1 MPEAGK
7 GKGAC
12 FRTRTVREEAN
23 RRSVLWKTPRPDRL
37 AILRNRVTKK
47 AAKHFSALMALMAL
61 EVTGPIHAQ
70 NLSPGGPGLRNQ
82 PGAPDVPVPTR
93 RTAEGPAFVKLYK
106 EAFPQ
111 EAAAA
116 RAARVFNLLINHTTT
131 LRAMATFMR
140 TVITRNTAFDRFPA
154 GDNGALSQNQLW
166 EHGSSSRPRS
176 LRRMSTGALVDRAV
190 LPATAARS
198 STSSAATIPIRG
210 WNRTS
215 STSDSTTIHCG
226 P

>member
-1 MPEAGK
+1 MPEVRAQAFARARCGRR
-7 GKGAC
+7 
-12 FRTRTVREEAN
+12 RTA
-23 RRSVLWKTPRPDRL
+23 RSVLWKTPRPVRL

-47 AAKHFSALMALMAL
+47 AAKNFSALMALMAL

-116 RAARVFNLLINHTTT
+116 RAARDLNLLINHTTT
-131 LRAMATFMR
+131 LRAMATLMR
-140 TVITRNTAFDRFPA
+140 TVIKRNTAFDRFPA
-154 GDNGALSQNQLW
+154 GDNGALSQNQLLGARLFFTSAI
-166 EHGSSSRPRS
+166 HRCARRSGVSRPR
-176 LRRMSTGALVDRAV
+176 TV
-190 LPATAARS
+190 
-198 STSSAATIPIRG
+198 
-210 WNRTS
+210 
-215 STSDSTTIHCG
+215 
-226 P
+226 